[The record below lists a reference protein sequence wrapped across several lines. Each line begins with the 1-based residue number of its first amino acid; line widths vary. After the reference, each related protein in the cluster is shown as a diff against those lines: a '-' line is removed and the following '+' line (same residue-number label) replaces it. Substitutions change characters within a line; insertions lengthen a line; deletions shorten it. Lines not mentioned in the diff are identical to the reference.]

1 MISLDL
7 ALRLINGGIRALF
20 IERDNDYSDEIE
32 RWVEFEDGDINVR
45 EVADLIIENLEA
57 SNMYETT
64 KDKIIIDFNHRRIS
78 IDIMIDEEYEVFHAR
93 TTFI

>member
-1 MISLDL
+1 MRSLDL

-20 IERDNDYSDEIE
+20 IERDDDYCDEIE
-32 RWVEFEDGDINVR
+32 RWVEFDDGDINVK

-57 SNMYETT
+57 SNIYETT
-64 KDKIIIDFNHRRIS
+64 GDKIIIDFNYRRIS
-78 IDIMIDEEYEVFHAR
+78 IDIMIDEGYDVFHAR